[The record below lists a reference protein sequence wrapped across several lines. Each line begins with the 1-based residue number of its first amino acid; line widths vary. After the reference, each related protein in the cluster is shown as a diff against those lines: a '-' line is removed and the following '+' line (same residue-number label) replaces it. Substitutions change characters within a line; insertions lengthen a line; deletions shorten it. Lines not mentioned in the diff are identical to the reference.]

1 MSTTD
6 SYNHIRHL
14 AQLMTERELEFA
26 KQVCCYLGQEDRI
39 EEVQNHFVYKDT
51 KKNLKAMKDEN
62 APKKARSS
70 YLLFSNS
77 IRDEVRKENPKL
89 DMGQVSKILGAR
101 WNSASDEV
109 KEEFKLLAEKD
120 KERYRVEHEAY
131 TKKLHEQNG
140 SLNGVGS
147 SNSSTN

>member
-6 SYNHIRHL
+6 SYNYIRAL
-14 AQLMTERELEFA
+14 AQSATDRELDII
-26 KQVCCYLGQEDRI
+26 KQTCCFLGHADMV

-77 IRDEVRKENPKL
+77 IREEVMKANPNL

-101 WNSASDEV
+101 WKSATEEV
-109 KEEFKLLAEKD
+109 KEQFKADAEKD
-120 KERYRVEHEAY
+120 KERYRVEIEAY

-140 SLNGVGS
+140 SLTGVGS
-147 SNSSTN
+147 SNSSAQ